1 MPNIQVVLRR
11 VNELREKGFVEQYAI
26 GDAWASTYFSEP
38 ILTEDLDVFCLGY
51 KPAGGGHAD
60 SILIED
66 VPVQFL
72 VGNALI
78 DEAIENAVEIN
89 SMLQVTTRPINE
101 KRLDLILEKHAP
113 QKPKLGEKTLLD
125 RWTRLKDGRQ

>member
-1 MPNIQVVLRR
+1 
-11 VNELREKGFVEQYAI
+11 
-26 GDAWASTYFSEP
+26 
-38 ILTEDLDVFCLGY
+38 VFCVGY
-51 KPAGGGHAD
+51 KPAGGAHAD

-89 SMLQVTTRPINE
+89 SMLQVTTRPIDRE
-101 KRLDLILEKHAP
+101 RLQSILEKHVP
-113 QKPKLGEKTLLD
+113 RKPKLGEKTLLD
-125 RWTRLKDGRQ
+125 RWTRLEDGGR